1 MTIQTICVNEV
12 CEKLKQGAILVDIR
26 QPDEYLREHI
36 EGAELHPLSQLEK
49 EGLTGHAVNANV
61 VIFHCRSGR
70 RTQQASELLAA
81 LTTGKEAF
89 ILEGGLEGWKA
100 NNQPTR
106 LNRSQPLEMMRQV
119 QIAAGSL
126 TLIGAVLGWL
136 VSPVFYG
143 LCAFV
148 GAGLLLAGATGFCG
162 MARLLALMPWN
173 RP

>member
-81 LTTGKEAF
+81 LTTGKETF